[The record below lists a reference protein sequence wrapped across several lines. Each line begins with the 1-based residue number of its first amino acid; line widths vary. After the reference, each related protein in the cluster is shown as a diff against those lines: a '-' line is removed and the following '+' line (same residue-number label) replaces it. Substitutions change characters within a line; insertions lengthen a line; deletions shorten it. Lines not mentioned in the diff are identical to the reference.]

1 MGPLLLKLQ
10 GCELI
15 LHDKTEFARA
25 LRTHPANASADRIR
39 VTVQSR
45 VNVRNI
51 TRVSFHLLTPRT
63 TNMAATTQ
71 RVNTAFQSSIW
82 AALAENQD
90 CDKKMRAA
98 MARQAIAAFW
108 KDGGSF

>member
-1 MGPLLLKLQ
+1 
-10 GCELI
+10 
-15 LHDKTEFARA
+15 
-25 LRTHPANASADRIR
+25 
-39 VTVQSR
+39 
-45 VNVRNI
+45 
-51 TRVSFHLLTPRT
+51 
-63 TNMAATTQ
+63 MAATTQ